1 MTQTASPTTGPVTPL
16 GNIYFSGHEI
26 GSQSGAFVVF
36 VWSGSSPSGA
46 PVLSKSAS
54 WYNGSTASS
63 MASAFA
69 ATFSPCSV
77 SGTVIAASVSGSV
90 VTLTPCQAGAVYSE
104 TVSLGGFGPGSQAAF
119 MVSTAPSVPPGVYD
133 SGTLSLAI
141 NGTQVASVAYTSNSS
156 STSIVSA
163 LVKSNIGGSPV
174 TLTANGTN
182 LMITANGANYDSASY
197 GFAVSYNTSL
207 FTQPS
212 FSASS
217 ATGTLAGSQNAP
229 LYNWTIGSYAP
240 NGDVLAM
247 TDSVMGTWSYSYDD
261 LNRLVTGGSSA
272 GTMSGL
278 NLSWDYDRYGNRW
291 DQNGSGSGSAV
302 QPHFTFTGN
311 NNRIDGDSYDPDG
324 NLQNDGTNAY
334 TYDAENRISTING
347 HQVYIYDATGG
358 RVAKLSSSGVLS
370 SVYILGAGGQ
380 QITEVNGSGQWE
392 HSDIY
397 TPGGRLLAT
406 YTLATSAYHYNL
418 TDWLGTKRMQTV
430 ASGNQ
435 EEICTSYPFGDGLS
449 CTGGADAT
457 EQHFTGKDRD
467 SESGLDYF
475 GARYLSSNFGRFMTP
490 DWAASPSD
498 VPYAKFGDPQSL
510 NLYGYV
516 LNNPN
521 TGIDTDGHFDTFIHS
536 EADIVDWAAE
546 DAAAQAAA
554 GQGAAQAN
562 SAPQAPASSSPSGQ
576 TPPLPSPP
584 GMAQQQGN
592 NTEIAQNQ
600 TPPPPGGTSPSA
612 SPNQTPATVTC
623 TGTARV
629 LQGNA
634 ALEGRAGGIPGQTV
648 QAGSAA
654 VIPSQFGVAS
664 GGALAPSA
672 GAIHGTAGGVPFT
685 GVTDVIGG
693 RSPTPGVN
701 VRTVLQQ
708 RFPGQLILEIP
719 GGRDLGVV
727 HVTIVVPASLGC
739 PQGTSPQ

>member
-1 MTQTASPTTGPVTPL
+1 
-16 GNIYFSGHEI
+16 
-26 GSQSGAFVVF
+26 
-36 VWSGSSPSGA
+36 
-46 PVLSKSAS
+46 
-54 WYNGSTASS
+54 
-63 MASAFA
+63 
-69 ATFSPCSV
+69 
-77 SGTVIAASVSGSV
+77 
-90 VTLTPCQAGAVYSE
+90 
-104 TVSLGGFGPGSQAAF
+104 
-119 MVSTAPSVPPGVYD
+119 
-133 SGTLSLAI
+133 
-141 NGTQVASVAYTSNSS
+141 
-156 STSIVSA
+156 
-163 LVKSNIGGSPV
+163 
-174 TLTANGTN
+174 
-182 LMITANGANYDSASY
+182 
-197 GFAVSYNTSL
+197 
-207 FTQPS
+207 
-212 FSASS
+212 
-217 ATGTLAGSQNAP
+217 
-229 LYNWTIGSYAP
+229 
-240 NGDVLAM
+240 
-247 TDSVMGTWSYSYDD
+247 
-261 LNRLVTGGSSA
+261 
-272 GTMSGL
+272 
-278 NLSWDYDRYGNRW
+278 
-291 DQNGSGSGSAV
+291 
-302 QPHFTFTGN
+302 
-311 NNRIDGDSYDPDG
+311 
-324 NLQNDGTNAY
+324 
-334 TYDAENRISTING
+334 
-347 HQVYIYDATGG
+347 
-358 RVAKLSSSGVLS
+358 
-370 SVYILGAGGQ
+370 
-380 QITEVNGSGQWE
+380 
-392 HSDIY
+392 
-397 TPGGRLLAT
+397 
-406 YTLATSAYHYNL
+406 
-418 TDWLGTKRMQTV
+418 MQTV

-739 PQGTSPQ
+739 PQGTGPQ